1 MRHSGIHERFGVIP
15 AAIAI
20 ICITQRIISVAEPC
34 PCDIYE
40 AGGTPCVAAHSTV
53 RALYNSYDGPL
64 YQVKRKLDG
73 KTLDIGVLTP
83 GGFANSAAQDS
94 FLTGTTGTIS
104 VIYDQSPKGN
114 HLKSAP
120 GGGAVKTPD
129 KEVTANRSKLTV
141 GGHTVYAAY
150 FEGGMGYRNNKTS
163 GVATGDQPE
172 SMYMVANGKHYNNK
186 CCWDYGNAETTNND
200 DGEGTMEAI
209 YFGNCSF
216 WGKGSGSG
224 PWVMADIE
232 NGLWAG
238 NVTPNNNNTPINAE
252 YVTAMVKGK
261 PHTLAIKAGNA
272 QSGTLKTMW
281 EGAYPAKGAT
291 GRPYDPMKKQG
302 AIILGIGGD
311 NSNGGV
317 GTFYEGCM
325 TSGYSSDSIDAAV
338 QANIVA
344 AGYGSDVVKNSCRLD
359 TKPSGS
365 SAMTL
370 CYQSNI
376 GATVSYTLQAP
387 RNVAVTVLDQQ
398 GRLVA
403 SVVNGVVPA
412 GRHKIVWHAGR
423 VPAGVY
429 VVRMAIDGR
438 GERFGK
444 MVIGK

>member
-1 MRHSGIHERFGVIP
+1 MKYSRAAGHFWRFIP
-15 AAIAI
+15 AGI
-20 ICITQRIISVAEPC
+20 ILFLHHVSFAASPC
-34 PCDIYE
+34 PCDIY
-40 AGGTPCVAAHSTV
+40 ASGGTPCVAAHSTV
-53 RALYNSYDGPL
+53 RALYEEYEGPL
-64 YQVKRKLDG
+64 YQVKRASDG
-73 KTLDIGVLTP
+73 KTRDIGVLAP

-104 VIYDQSPKGN
+104 IIYDQSPKGN

-129 KEVTANRSKLTV
+129 KEVNAGRSKVNV
-141 GGHTVYAAY
+141 GGYPVYAAF

-163 GVATGDQPE
+163 GIATGDQPE
-172 SMYMVANGKHYNNK
+172 SMYMVAGGKHYNNK

-209 YFGNCSF
+209 YFGNCSY

-238 NVTPNNNNTPINAE
+238 NVTPNNSNTPVNSE
-252 YVTAMVKGK
+252 YITAMVKGK
-261 PHTLAIKAGNA
+261 SHTLAIKAGNA

-281 EGAYPAKGAT
+281 EGAYPLKGAT
-291 GRPYDPMKKQG
+291 GKAYDPMKKQG

-325 TSGYSSDSIDAAV
+325 TSGYSSDSVDNAIQD
-338 QANIVA
+338 NIIA
-344 AGYGSDVVKNSCRLD
+344 AGYGSDVVKAVSAPAVRPPALLSIQC
-359 TKPSGS
+359 S
-365 SAMTL
+365 SRFDDGAVIAFTL
-370 CYQSNI
+370 HAARQVRMDIFDQCGRRI
-376 GATVSYTLQAP
+376 
-387 RNVAVTVLDQQ
+387 AVLADGITC
-398 GRLVA
+398 
-403 SVVNGVVPA
+403 A
-412 GRHKIVWHAGR
+412 GRHKAVWNAR

-429 VVRMAIDGR
+429 IVTLNIDGR
-438 GERFGK
+438 QEWCGR
-444 MVIGK
+444 VSAAR